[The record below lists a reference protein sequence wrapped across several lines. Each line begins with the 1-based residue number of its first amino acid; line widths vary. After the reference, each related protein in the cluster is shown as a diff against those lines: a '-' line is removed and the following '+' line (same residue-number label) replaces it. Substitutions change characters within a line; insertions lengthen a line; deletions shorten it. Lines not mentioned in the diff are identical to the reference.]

1 MKKLFVYATAVALT
15 AGWMVSPNVASAQ
28 QQPDKAPAKVSH
40 QVGLIDMQEV
50 FKNYKKLTTMQK
62 AFQEEVKATEAKF
75 RGRLE
80 EMKSM
85 QEKLT
90 GGDLTEGSPEY
101 NKLEGSIL
109 TKQTQLETDRKVTQR
124 EFMRKEAEVYKTV
137 YQEVETAVQ
146 KYAKA
151 FRYTLIMR
159 FSRQNVAETENAQE
173 LMQSINRQV
182 VYFRPE
188 DDITTQIL
196 EYLNNEYSKIA
207 QDNGKDTPPK
217 TKTR

>member
-28 QQPDKAPAKVSH
+28 QPDKPKVSH

-196 EYLNNEYSKIA
+196 EYLNNEYSKTANASEIEKPA
-207 QDNGKDTPPK
+207 TK